1 MWRSLARG
9 YTALEFGFAAQA
21 FEIAPNDRH
30 RELPVASSV
39 GDLAVARFQ
48 RVVDL
53 DLVESFGVA
62 DIGEAEVEPLPPGSP
77 LAGC

>member
-48 RVVDL
+48 MSSISTWSNR
-53 DLVESFGVA
+53 SA
-62 DIGEAEVEPLPPGSP
+62 WPT
-77 LAGC
+77 